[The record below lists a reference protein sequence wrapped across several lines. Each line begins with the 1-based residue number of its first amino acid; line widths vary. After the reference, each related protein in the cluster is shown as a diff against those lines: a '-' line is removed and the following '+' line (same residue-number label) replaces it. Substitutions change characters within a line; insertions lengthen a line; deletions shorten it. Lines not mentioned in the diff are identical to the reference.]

1 MENVLTNKQ
10 KRSIERS
17 KTLFVVYMMLT
28 ITAYTLPML
37 KITLPYIAVA
47 ILLLSSI
54 FFLALKNAKWL
65 YHILI
70 LCLSTLIVVTIGMLT
85 GVYGLVDAFN
95 ELVRNVRFFLPVLW
109 GCFALKY
116 CDRKHH
122 KFIMLAFGILCTY
135 ILIKT
140 FNALQSVPDVCREL
154 AKSTTYSSAVRTGY
168 RMQNV
173 GGFEYSYMMGI
184 VTLGFVWNVIT
195 NKNKKIK
202 IISLIAVVVCY
213 YFVIQTMYTLLLI
226 LVFIG
231 TLLMFFFSTKKIPVK
246 GIVAIGV
253 IFSLFFMEPIF
264 KFLSELFSFNYGLEE
279 KFTTMYF
286 ALKYD
291 DVNIVGSR
299 PGLMKAALVN
309 WLEHPILGG
318 VHNQDSNSHSFI
330 MNVLEDNG
338 IIGLSVWIGLFGFG
352 WKQIRSFLS
361 HKTLF
366 DVTMIYVFLLSLFN
380 PIGFVFE
387 IVFVA
392 YLIIPVWTCVFSL
405 EENAE

>member
-1 MENVLTNKQ
+1 MENVLSNKQ
-10 KRSIERS
+10 KRSAERS
-17 KTLFVVYMMLT
+17 KMLFVIYMMIT
-28 ITAYTLPML
+28 IAAYTLPML
-37 KITLPYIAVA
+37 KITLPYIVVA
-47 ILLLSSI
+47 FLLLASI
-54 FFLALKNAKWL
+54 FFLALKNAKWM
-65 YHILI
+65 YQILV

-85 GVYGLVDAFN
+85 GVYGLVDAIN

-140 FNALQSVPDVCREL
+140 FNVLQSVPDVCREL
-154 AKSTTYSSAVRTGY
+154 AKSTTYASAVRTGY

-184 VTLGFVWNVIT
+184 VTLGFVWNVVT
-195 NKNKKIK
+195 NKNRKIK
-202 IISLIAVVVCY
+202 ILSLIAAVVCY

-231 TLLMFFFSTKKIPVK
+231 TLLIFFFTTKRILVK
-246 GIVAIGV
+246 GIIVIGV
-253 IFSLFFMEPIF
+253 FLSLFFMEPFF

-279 KFTTMYF
+279 KFTNMYL
-286 ALKYD
+286 ALRYD
-291 DVNIVGSR
+291 DVDIVGSR
-299 PGLMKAALVN
+299 PEMLKIAVIN

-318 VHNQDSNSHSFI
+318 VHNKDSNSHSFI

-338 IIGLSVWIGLFGFG
+338 IFGLSVWMGLFGFG
-352 WKQIRSFLS
+352 WKQTRSFLS

-366 DVTMIYVFLLSLFN
+366 DVTMIYVLLLSFFN

-387 IVFVA
+387 IVFVS
-392 YLIIPVWTCVFSL
+392 YLIIPVWTCLFGL